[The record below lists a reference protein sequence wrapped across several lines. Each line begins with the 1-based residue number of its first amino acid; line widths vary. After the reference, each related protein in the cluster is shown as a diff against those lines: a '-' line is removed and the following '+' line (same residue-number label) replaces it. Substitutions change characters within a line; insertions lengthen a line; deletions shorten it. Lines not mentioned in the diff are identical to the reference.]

1 MGQKRNFVKL
11 FREALQEFPT
21 ATTFVDLFGGSGL
34 LSHVVKRQRPDA
46 HVVYN
51 DYDDFHHRIEN
62 VERTN
67 TIIAEIRTIL
77 DGLPRKKKVSEPK
90 RQTIIDLLRR
100 YEHTGFVDYITISSS
115 ILFSGNYATNIREI
129 EKQTLYNTTNR
140 HPMPATDTLTDWK
153 SSRPTTANYSPNTK
167 IPRV

>member
-100 YEHTGFVDYITISSS
+100 YEHTGFVDYITISSARLKS
-115 ILFSGNYATNIREI
+115 KRSTILPS
-129 EKQTLYNTTNR
+129 R